1 MDRRNNRTKSLINPV
16 KSTMQKA
23 IVNPVSDNNNSDNND
38 SLKIINMFIKLS
50 NYIESIKMLFY
61 EYSLGNISI
70 VESILTRETYE
81 NISVEFTKL
90 SANEEKY
97 PKYEKLRKNYVYA
110 ISGLYQSL
118 LQNLNLEECSNR
130 LTSALNKASI
140 LDDPDKL
147 KEYINKFKSRIFPD
161 TSVQIISAKIKP
173 EYLEYIK
180 LYGYP
185 SSNIFD
191 IDKLGEIIV
200 RLREINI
207 NVNVLN

>member
-1 MDRRNNRTKSLINPV
+1 MDKRNFRTKSLINPV
-16 KSTMQKA
+16 KNVLQKA
-23 IVNPVSDNNNSDNND
+23 LVNPVNDNFISSNND
-38 SLKIINMFIKLS
+38 CSKILDMFVKLS
-50 NYIESIKMLFY
+50 NYIESIKILFY

-70 VESILTRETYE
+70 VASILTRQAYE

-90 SANEEKY
+90 SANEDKY

-118 LQNLNLEECSNR
+118 LQNLTLIECKNS
-130 LTSALNKASI
+130 LKTALDKASI

-147 KEYINKFKSRIFPD
+147 KEYINRFKSCIFPD

-191 IDKLGEIIV
+191 PDKLGRII
-200 RLREINI
+200 LSLSKTNT
-207 NVNVLN
+207 